1 MNITKYTHYYSVLMF
16 NQYLHVGGF
25 RTVANIKKRK
35 RYGKICTV
43 KNVYIK
49 SEFILTALIFLNFA
63 PFAVSFHWVSFFFV
77 WLSSIYLQYK

>member
-25 RTVANIKKRK
+25 RTVANIKKK

-43 KNVYIK
+43 KNCVYQIR
-49 SEFILTALIFLNFA
+49 IYID
-63 PFAVSFHWVSFFFV
+63 SFNIS
-77 WLSSIYLQYK
+77 